1 MDQKTFDVI
10 GMTCASCAAH
20 VEKAAASVAGVKEA
34 RVNLLKN
41 SMEVDFDGDQK
52 TLQDISAAVSK
63 AGYEA
68 HPRLEQK
75 AVVSS
80 ETRATDA
87 AQKEVESK
95 KRQLIGSL
103 ICAVPLFYIAMG
115 GMLGWPV
122 PPQLSGMQNMMNLA
136 LTELLLCIPILFINR
151 HYFIGGFRSLIHG
164 APNMDALI
172 ALGSSASFA
181 YSVVSLYQMANAF
194 VVGDL
199 TAVHAAMHGMYFESA
214 GLILALITLG
224 KFFEARAKGRTTGA
238 IEALMNLTPKTAVVE
253 RDGKE
258 ETVSAAD
265 VHVGDILVVRAGSA
279 IPVDGVVVEG
289 ESSVDESAITGEAI
303 PVEKSPGAHVTGAT
317 VSVGGWF
324 KMQAQAVGDDTT
336 LAGIIRLV
344 DEATSSKA
352 PIERRA
358 DTIAGVFV
366 PVVMVLALLTFIG
379 WLFVFAPGD
388 FAVALSHAVSV
399 LVISC
404 PCALGLA
411 TPTAIMVGTG
421 LGASQGVLVKS
432 AEALEGAAAATTV
445 VFDKTGTLT
454 EGKPSV
460 TDVIAAEGVEKED
473 LIALAATLERKSEH
487 PLAQAIVAYADMH
500 SASVPV
506 AQTQS
511 EKNAELTDFKQVAGG
526 GLTATLAGLKIAAGN
541 RRLMEQEGVDL
552 GGLEASANTLASD
565 AKTPL
570 FFARDGKLV
579 GIIAVADT
587 IKPTSAKTILKL
599 RAMGIQSIMLTGDQ
613 KTTAA
618 VIGKKLNVDRVISDV
633 LPSEKELQIR
643 RLQESGENVIM
654 VGDGINDAPA
664 LARAH
669 IGIAIGAGTDVAI
682 SSADIVLMKS
692 DPTDVAGAIELSKA
706 TLRNIKQ
713 NLFWALFYNAIC
725 IPVAMGFLAPVGVM
739 LNPMIGAAAM
749 GFSSVFVVTNALRLR
764 TWKPKEIDVSHVGS
778 VETQVQSGFGVQSKP
793 VCTTATPVI
802 VSAPKERK
810 ECMEKKLNVEGMSCQ
825 HCVAHV
831 TQALEAVEGVSR
843 VEVSLEDASAI
854 VEFDGAV
861 SDEALIAAVKNAGY
875 EASIA

>member
-1 MDQKTFDVI
+1 
-10 GMTCASCAAH
+10 
-20 VEKAAASVAGVKEA
+20 
-34 RVNLLKN
+34 
-41 SMEVDFDGDQK
+41 ME
-52 TLQDISAAVSK
+52 T
-63 AGYEA
+63 
-68 HPRLEQK
+68 
-75 AVVSS
+75 
-80 ETRATDA
+80 
-87 AQKEVESK
+87 
-95 KRQLIGSL
+95 
-103 ICAVPLFYIAMG
+103 
-115 GMLGWPV
+115 
-122 PPQLSGMQNMMNLA
+122 
-136 LTELLLCIPILFINR
+136 
-151 HYFIGGFRSLIHG
+151 
-164 APNMDALI
+164 
-172 ALGSSASFA
+172 
-181 YSVVSLYQMANAF
+181 
-194 VVGDL
+194 
-199 TAVHAAMHGMYFESA
+199 
-214 GLILALITLG
+214 
-224 KFFEARAKGRTTGA
+224 
-238 IEALMNLTPKTAVVE
+238 
-253 RDGKE
+253 
-258 ETVSAAD
+258 
-265 VHVGDILVVRAGSA
+265 
-279 IPVDGVVVEG
+279 
-289 ESSVDESAITGEAI
+289 
-303 PVEKSPGAHVTGAT
+303 
-317 VSVGGWF
+317 
-324 KMQAQAVGDDTT
+324 
-336 LAGIIRLV
+336 
-344 DEATSSKA
+344 
-352 PIERRA
+352 
-358 DTIAGVFV
+358 
-366 PVVMVLALLTFIG
+366 
-379 WLFVFAPGD
+379 
-388 FAVALSHAVSV
+388 
-399 LVISC
+399 
-404 PCALGLA
+404 
-411 TPTAIMVGTG
+411 
-421 LGASQGVLVKS
+421 
-432 AEALEGAAAATTV
+432 
-445 VFDKTGTLT
+445 
-454 EGKPSV
+454 
-460 TDVIAAEGVEKED
+460 ED

-500 SASVPV
+500 SASVQV
-506 AQTQS
+506 AQTQG
-511 EKNAELTDFKQVAGG
+511 EKNAELTDFMQVAGG
-526 GLTATLAGLKIAAGN
+526 GLTATLAGSKIAAGN

-654 VGDGINDAPA
+654 VGAGINDAPA
-664 LARAH
+664 LARAN

-692 DPTDVAGAIELSKA
+692 DPTDVAQAIELSKA

-725 IPVAMGFLAPVGVM
+725 IPVAMGFLAPLGVT

-778 VETQVQSGFGVQSKP
+778 VETQVQSGFDAQSKP
-793 VCTTATPVI
+793 ICTTAIPVI
-802 VSAPKERK
+802 VPTPKERK
-810 ECMEKKLNVEGMSCQ
+810 ERMEKKLNVEGMSCQ

>member
-115 GMLGWPV
+115 DMLGWPV
-122 PPQLSGMQNMMNLA
+122 PPQLSGMRNMMNLA

-194 VVGDL
+194 VVGDW
-199 TAVHAAMHGMYFESA
+199 AAAHMDMHGMYFESA
-214 GLILALITLG
+214 GLILTLITLG
-224 KFFEARAKGRTTGA
+224 KFFEARAKGRATGA
-238 IEALMNLTPKTAVVE
+238 IEALMSLTPKTAVVE

-265 VHVGDILVVRAGSA
+265 VRVGDILVVRAGSA

-303 PVEKSPGAHVTGAT
+303 PVEKAVGAHVTGAT

-324 KMQAQAVGDDTT
+324 KMQVQAVGDDTT

-366 PVVMVLALLTFIG
+366 PVVMVLALLTFVG

-388 FAVALSHAVSV
+388 FTVALSHAVSV

-411 TPTAIMVGTG
+411 TPTAVMVGTG

-460 TDVIAAEGVEKED
+460 TDVITVEGVEKED

-487 PLAQAIVAYADMH
+487 PLAQAIVAYADVH
-500 SASVPV
+500 FASVQV
-506 AQTQS
+506 AQTQG
-511 EKNAELTDFKQVAGG
+511 EKNVELTDFMQVAGG
-526 GLTATLAGLKIAAGN
+526 GLTATLAGSKIAAGN

-618 VIGKKLNVDRVISDV
+618 VIGEKLNVDRVISDV

-692 DPTDVAGAIELSKA
+692 DPTDVAQAIELSKA

-725 IPVAMGFLAPVGVM
+725 IPVAMGFLAPVGVT

-778 VETQVQSGFGVQSKP
+778 VETQVQSGFDAQSKP
-793 VCTTATPVI
+793 ICTTAIPVI
-802 VSAPKERK
+802 VLTPKERK
-810 ECMEKKLNVEGMSCQ
+810 ERMEKKLNVEGMSCQ

-861 SDEALIAAVKNAGY
+861 SDEALFAAVKNAGY

>member
-20 VEKAAASVAGVKEA
+20 VEKAAASVSGVKEA

-75 AVVSS
+75 ATVSS

-95 KRQLIGSL
+95 KRQLIESL
-103 ICAVPLFYIAMG
+103 ACAVPLFYIAMG
-115 GMLGWPV
+115 DMLGWPV
-122 PPQLSGMQNMMNLA
+122 PPQLSGMRNMMNLA

-194 VVGDL
+194 VAGDW
-199 TAVHAAMHGMYFESA
+199 AAAHIAMHGMYFESA

-224 KFFEARAKGRTTGA
+224 KFFEARAKGHTTGA

-253 RDGKE
+253 RDGRE

-303 PVEKSPGAHVTGAT
+303 PVEKAVGAHVTGAT

-366 PVVMVLALLTFIG
+366 PVVMVLALLTFVG

-388 FAVALSHAVSV
+388 FVVALSHAVSV

-411 TPTAIMVGTG
+411 TPTAVMVGTG

-460 TDVIAAEGVEKED
+460 TDVIATEGVETED

-500 SASVPV
+500 SASVP
-506 AQTQS
+506 ATQTQG
-511 EKNAELTDFKQVAGG
+511 EKNAELTDFMQVVGG
-526 GLTATLAGLKIAAGN
+526 GLTATLAGSKIAAGN

-618 VIGKKLNVDRVISDV
+618 VIGEKLNVDRVISDV

-664 LARAH
+664 LARAD

-725 IPVAMGFLAPVGVM
+725 IPVAMGCLAPLGVT

-793 VCTTATPVI
+793 ICITAIPVI
-802 VSAPKERK
+802 VSVPKERK
-810 ECMEKKLNVEGMSCQ
+810 ERMEKKLNVEGMSCQ

-831 TQALEAVEGVSR
+831 AQALEAVEGVSR
-843 VEVSLEDASAI
+843 VEVSLENASAI
-854 VEFDGAV
+854 VELDGAV

>member
-1 MDQKTFDVI
+1 
-10 GMTCASCAAH
+10 
-20 VEKAAASVAGVKEA
+20 
-34 RVNLLKN
+34 
-41 SMEVDFDGDQK
+41 
-52 TLQDISAAVSK
+52 
-63 AGYEA
+63 
-68 HPRLEQK
+68 
-75 AVVSS
+75 
-80 ETRATDA
+80 
-87 AQKEVESK
+87 
-95 KRQLIGSL
+95 
-103 ICAVPLFYIAMG
+103 
-115 GMLGWPV
+115 
-122 PPQLSGMQNMMNLA
+122 
-136 LTELLLCIPILFINR
+136 
-151 HYFIGGFRSLIHG
+151 
-164 APNMDALI
+164 
-172 ALGSSASFA
+172 
-181 YSVVSLYQMANAF
+181 
-194 VVGDL
+194 
-199 TAVHAAMHGMYFESA
+199 
-214 GLILALITLG
+214 
-224 KFFEARAKGRTTGA
+224 
-238 IEALMNLTPKTAVVE
+238 
-253 RDGKE
+253 
-258 ETVSAAD
+258 
-265 VHVGDILVVRAGSA
+265 
-279 IPVDGVVVEG
+279 
-289 ESSVDESAITGEAI
+289 
-303 PVEKSPGAHVTGAT
+303 
-317 VSVGGWF
+317 
-324 KMQAQAVGDDTT
+324 MQAQAVGDDTT

-366 PVVMVLALLTFIG
+366 PVVMVLALLTFVG

-411 TPTAIMVGTG
+411 TPTAVMVGTG

-432 AEALEGAAAATTV
+432 AEALEGAAAVTTV

-500 SASVPV
+500 SASVQV
-506 AQTQS
+506 AQTQG
-511 EKNAELTDFKQVAGG
+511 EKNAELTDFMQVAGG
-526 GLTATLAGLKIAAGN
+526 GLTATLAGSKIAAGN

-692 DPTDVAGAIELSKA
+692 DPTDVAQAIELSKA

-725 IPVAMGFLAPVGVM
+725 IPVAMGFLAPVGVT

-764 TWKPKEIDVSHVGS
+764 TWKPKEIDVSHVRS
-778 VETQVQSGFGVQSKP
+778 VETQVQSGFGAQSKP
-793 VCTTATPVI
+793 VCTTAAPVI
-802 VSAPKERK
+802 VPAPKERK
-810 ECMEKKLNVEGMSCQ
+810 ERMEKKLNVEGMSCQ